1 MLQKLQFCVDDGFI
15 STALESRISIRELD
29 ICKRDLHRAKIAS
42 QNSIFQLLNNVKTAR
57 ERFYDLQKGRILPE
71 NYEPLRQDVK
81 KRRGRYRV
89 IHMPRAA
96 NKALGHNRINLSEG
110 LLPTA
115 KISGEYKSG
124 EETTRTLKLEN
135 QGWKKTSSISEVDPM
150 RVGILWIT
158 VTSWNLKKAPKLKIV
173 GGFFARLAKKVA
185 PSRKSHPISQNC

>member
-89 IHMPRAA
+89 IHMTRAA
-96 NKALGHNRINLSEG
+96 NKALGHNRINLLEG
-110 LLPTA
+110 LKQLQ
-115 KISGEYKSG
+115 KSLENIKL
-124 EETTRTLKLEN
+124 EETSRTLKLEN
-135 QGWKKTSSISEVDPM
+135 QGWKKTSSSI
-150 RVGILWIT
+150 
-158 VTSWNLKKAPKLKIV
+158 
-173 GGFFARLAKKVA
+173 
-185 PSRKSHPISQNC
+185 